1 MPEGASDDHSNLHSG
16 RWLGDL
22 AVKEKL
28 HKSRLIRGSSPDVI
42 QVLLRG
48 RQRMNVDQN
57 LIIWGCDCR

>member
-1 MPEGASDDHSNLHSG
+1 MSEGASDDHSNLHSG

-22 AVKEKL
+22 TVKEKL
-28 HKSRLIRGSSPDVI
+28 HNSRLIRGSPPGVI

-48 RQRMNVDQN
+48 RQLMNADQN